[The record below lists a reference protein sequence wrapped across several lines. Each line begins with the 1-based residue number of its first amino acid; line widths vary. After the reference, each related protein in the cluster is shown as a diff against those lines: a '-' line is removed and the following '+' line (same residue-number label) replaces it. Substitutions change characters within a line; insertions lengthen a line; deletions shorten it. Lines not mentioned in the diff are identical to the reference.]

1 MLEEVTEK
9 TKNNAEYI
17 YKKLPG
23 GYGIGIIRE
32 YVDYLK
38 KNNPN
43 AEIKLNYHEPYN
55 DLFSDIMLIT
65 NQPLEELNKDNKAR
79 TRNVIRDFELSSKK
93 EYEDKM
99 IEEPLRFNDLYTE
112 NQFFE
117 IVNQL
122 RGLHPNCKIY
132 AYYNTDKKVG
142 KILPDGVAFEN
153 LKFDQVHIRNQ
164 NGNSY
169 GIDADGYIGIRPDA
183 IATYTPN
190 GEDMYRPSITKEKNY
205 KTYYGKSLYANIK
218 GNDVNDIELESMK
231 EFFENME
238 KEDANKNKMNK
249 ADKDA
254 ARERVRFETMAFEED
269 MKKRRDKF
277 NEFISMMKKLNPN
290 VEFEVG
296 SNEYHTVIYTSVSMD
311 QLKFPEGF
319 KEIGTNN
326 VSNPN
331 SYYDSTYYFEEM
343 KKTKS
348 DASLNNGETNNNL
361 SQSSA
366 DKLLQMAREQ
376 RKFTILQRERAM
388 SEAQKGKNRSALMAG
403 ICMLGA
409 ATALYFKNMDTT
421 TVIQHELE
429 ALRSWKG
436 MGQYLQDL
444 GPLTTVLVAGA
455 AGFIG
460 KYFKYSKKFKKAQN
474 EFIDMNNA
482 MMIQNSQESLGGEDN
497 AKSR

>member
-1 MLEEVTEK
+1 MLEEVNEK
-9 TKNNAEYI
+9 TKNNEEYI
-17 YKKLPG
+17 YKKLFG
-23 GYGIGIIRE
+23 GYGIEIIQE
-32 YVDYLK
+32 YVTYLK
-38 KNNPN
+38 QNNPS
-43 AEIKLNYHEPYN
+43 AEIKLKYHEPHN
-55 DLFSDIMLIT
+55 DLFPNIMLTT

-79 TRNVIRDFELSSKK
+79 TRNVIREFELSNKK

-112 NQFFE
+112 AQFFE

-122 RGLHPNCKIY
+122 RQLHPNCTIY
-132 AYYNTDKKVG
+132 AYYNTTDKKVG
-142 KILPDGVAFEN
+142 KILPDGISFEN

-183 IATYTPN
+183 ITTYTPN

-205 KTYYGKSLYANIK
+205 KTYYGNSLYANIK

-231 EFFENME
+231 KFFENME
-238 KEDANKNKMNK
+238 KENTNKLNKMSKN
-249 ADKDA
+249 DKEE
-254 ARERVRFETMAFEED
+254 ARERVRFETMSFEED
-269 MKKRRDKF
+269 IKKRRDKF
-277 NEFISMMKKLNPN
+277 NQFISMMKTLNPN
-290 VEFEVG
+290 VEFDVE
-296 SNEYHTVIYTSVSMD
+296 SNEYHTVIYTSASMN

-319 KEIGTNN
+319 KETGTNN

-331 SYYDSTYYFEEM
+331 SFYDSTYYFEEM

-348 DASLNNGETNNNL
+348 DASLSNGEKKDNL

-366 DKLLQMAREQ
+366 DKLLEMEEQ
-376 RKFTILQRERAM
+376 RKFTILQRERVM
-388 SEAQKGKNRSALMAG
+388 NEAQRGKNRSALMAG

-409 ATALYFKNMDTT
+409 ATALYFKNIDTT
-421 TVIQHELE
+421 AVIQHELE
-429 ALRSWKG
+429 ALQSWK
-436 MGQYLQDL
+436 LQDL
-444 GPLTTVLVAGA
+444 GPLTTVLAAGA
-455 AGFIG
+455 GGFIG

-474 EFIDMNNA
+474 GFIDMNNS
-482 MMIQNSQESLGGEDN
+482 MMIQSSQDSLGGEEN